1 MRQLPACLAATFLI
15 VLADTALAEPV
26 TFARHIAPIVFD
38 RCGGC
43 HRPGGGA
50 PFSLLTYPAARQRA
64 REMAE
69 VTKNRFMP
77 PWKAEPESGEFIG
90 QRRLTDAEISLI
102 RRWVDEGAPEGDPRD
117 LPPQPHWSEGWQL
130 GTPDL
135 VVTIPEPYTLQ
146 ADGTDVFRI
155 FAIPL
160 PTGTTRYVRGM
171 EFRPGNARVVHHAN
185 IRLDRTSASRR
196 LDEND
201 PAPGYEGLMP
211 RSAVY
216 PAGHFFGWTP
226 GQIAPLVPKE
236 FAWTL
241 HAGTDLVVQLHMQP
255 SGKRELV
262 QPSIGLYF
270 GSEAPTRTPAIV
282 RLGDQGIDIP
292 AGDPDYTITDSF
304 VLPVDVEL
312 QAVQP
317 HAHHRARLIKG
328 FATLPDGTTRWLIH
342 VKDWDFRW
350 QHVYRYITPF
360 LLPKGTTVTMEY
372 TYDNSE
378 ENPRN
383 PRHPPERVRW
393 GQRSADEMGDLWL
406 QVVTR
411 NDHDLA
417 VLNREIGRK
426 MVAEDIVGY
435 ETMIRASPGEAE
447 LHDDVALLYL
457 ELGRPND
464 AVVHFEA
471 SVGLKPQSAAAHF
484 NVGTALTVAGRF
496 EEAIEAYRRA
506 LRIRPEY
513 SSAHNN
519 LGNVLISQGNVE
531 DAIRHFREAVRLDPR
546 NTLARNNLLWLLA
559 AAPDSRPAPILGG
572 GRL

>member
-1 MRQLPACLAATFLI
+1 MALSAAAFLI
-15 VLADTALAEPV
+15 VLADQVSAEPV

-38 RCGGC
+38 RCGSC
-43 HRPGGGA
+43 HRPGGPA
-50 PFSLLTYPAARQRA
+50 PFSLLTYAAARQRA
-64 REMAE
+64 REITE
-69 VTKNRFMP
+69 VTKSRFMP

-90 QRRLTDAEISLI
+90 QSRLTDAEIGLI
-102 RRWVDEGAPEGDPRD
+102 RRWVDEGALEGDTRD
-117 LPPQPHWSEGWQL
+117 LPPLPHWSEGWQL

-155 FAIPL
+155 FVIPL

-185 IRLDRTSASRR
+185 IRLDRTTASRR
-196 LDEND
+196 LDADD

-236 FAWTL
+236 FAWAL

-255 SGKRELV
+255 SGKREVV

-270 GSEAPTRTPAIV
+270 GSDAPTRTPAIV

-292 AGDPDYTITDSF
+292 AGEPNYVITDSF

-317 HAHHRARLIKG
+317 HAHHRARVVKG

-350 QHVYRYITPF
+350 QHVYRYRTPF

-372 TYDNSE
+372 TYDNSA

-383 PRHPPERVRW
+383 PRHPPQRVWW

-406 QVVTR
+406 QVVPR

-417 VLNREIGRK
+417 ILDRQIGRK
-426 MVAEDIVGY
+426 MMAEDIVGY
-435 ETMIRASPGEAE
+435 ETMIRATPGEAD

-457 ELGRPND
+457 EFGRPRE
-464 AVVHFEA
+464 AVLHFEA
-471 SVGLKPQSAAAHF
+471 SAGLRPQSAATHF
-484 NVGTALTVAGRF
+484 NLGTALTVAGRF
-496 EEAIEAYRRA
+496 EEAIDAYRRA
-506 LRIRPEY
+506 LRIRPAY

-519 LGNVLISQGNVE
+519 LGNVLISQGKVE
-531 DAIRHFREAVRLDPR
+531 DAIHHFSEAVRLDPR
-546 NTLARNNLLWLLA
+546 NTLAQNNLLWLLA
-559 AAPDSRPAPILGG
+559 AAPESRPAPLV
-572 GRL
+572 R

>member
-1 MRQLPACLAATFLI
+1 MRCSTALLAAAFLI
-15 VLADTALAEPV
+15 FLAGHAGAEPV

-38 RCGGC
+38 RCGSC
-43 HRPGGGA
+43 HRPGGPA
-50 PFSLLTYPAARQRA
+50 PFSLLTYPAVRQRA

-69 VTKNRFMP
+69 VTKSRFMP
-77 PWKAEPESGEFIG
+77 PWRAEPESGEFIG

-135 VVTIPEPYTLQ
+135 IVTIPEPYALQ

-155 FAIPL
+155 FVIPL

-196 LDEND
+196 LDEDD

-255 SGKRELV
+255 SGKREVV

-270 GSEAPTRTPAIV
+270 GGEAPTRTPAIV

-292 AGDPDYTITDSF
+292 AGEPDYAITDSF

-317 HAHHRARLIKG
+317 HAHHRARVIKG

-342 VKDWDFRW
+342 IKDWDFRW
-350 QHVYRYITPF
+350 QHVYRYLTPF
-360 LLPKGTTVTMEY
+360 LLPKGTSVTMEY
-372 TYDNSE
+372 TYDNSA

-383 PRHPPERVRW
+383 PRHPPERVWW

-411 NDHDLA
+411 NGHDLA
-417 VLNREIGRK
+417 ILNREIGRK

-464 AVVHFEA
+464 AAVHFEA

-484 NVGTALTVAGRF
+484 NLGTALTVAGRF

-519 LGNVLISQGNVE
+519 LGNVLVSQGRVE
-531 DAIRHFREAVRLDPR
+531 DAIGHFREAVRLDPR
-546 NTLARNNLLWLLA
+546 NTLAQNNLLWLLA
-559 AAPDSRPAPILGG
+559 AAPDSRPAPLA
-572 GRL
+572 R